1 MANYAL
7 KTRDLEHDFTSRHG
21 YSRFTFAH
29 LGSVLDYEINEPRSW
44 FVERNGKVLNAYN
57 FNSLRLNGVAENEIF
72 DLYFEQF

>member
-21 YSRFTFAH
+21 YTRFSFEH
-29 LGSVLDYEINEPRSW
+29 LGSVLDYEINNTRSW
-44 FVERNGKVLNAYN
+44 FVERNGKILNAYN
-57 FNSLRLNGVAENEIF
+57 FQSLRLNGVTEEDIF